1 MAAEPDSFCMADVAD
16 QWSGEDHRAVRLR
29 RMSDELIN
37 GLSEVRQELAVQS
50 VLVAQLRVEIE
61 QLKRRDS

>member
-1 MAAEPDSFCMADVAD
+1 MADVAD
-16 QWSGEDHRAVRLR
+16 QWSGEDHRAGLRLR
-29 RMSDELIN
+29 RMLDELIN